1 MIKTVFLDLDDTIF
15 DFHKAEA
22 IGLSETLSQFGIFP
36 DRQTSEKY
44 SRINKSQWE
53 LLEKKE
59 KTRDEVLTDR
69 FTIFFSELGVDIDSR
84 KAREIYEY
92 RLGCGHFFI
101 DGAEQLLIELYGKY
115 DLYLASN
122 GTESVQKRRIASSQ
136 IAKYFKEIFI
146 SQAIGADKPSIEY
159 FEKCF
164 SRIPDFSKE
173 NAIIIGDS
181 ITSDILGGKNAGIK
195 TCLYNPKEKENKTD
209 IIPDF
214 EIRSL
219 AEIPKLLERI

>member
-1 MIKTVFLDLDDTIF
+1 MIKSVFIDLDDTIF

-22 IGLSETLSQFGIFP
+22 IALSDMLSEYGVIPS
-36 DRQTSEKY
+36 DEMKERY

-69 FTIFFSELGVDIDSR
+69 FKIFFSEIGREIDCLE
-84 KAREIYEY
+84 ARRIYEY

-101 DGAEQLLIELYGKY
+101 DGAEDLLDALYGKY

-122 GTESVQKRRIASSQ
+122 GTESVQTRRIASSG
-136 IAKYFKEIFI
+136 IEKYFNEIFI
-146 SQAIGADKPSIEY
+146 SQKIGADKPSIEY
-159 FEKCF
+159 FERCF
-164 SRIPDFSKE
+164 AKIPNFKKE

-181 ITSDILGGKNAGIK
+181 ISSDILGGKNAGIL
-195 TCLYNPKEKENKTD
+195 TCLYNPKGKKNDTSAA
-209 IIPDF
+209 PDF

-219 AEIPKLLERI
+219 NEIPALLERI